1 MTEIDEI
8 KRRYGIP
15 EEASVHTIDYSSMPT
30 RDLIERIAEL
40 KRRVGGLK
48 DETLNEAIE
57 VNELSSLE
65 EELNRRTL
73 GGEAVLSL
81 DDDLAS
87 LMTSSR
93 LKLLSTLTRSDGAH
107 SVRELAARLKR
118 PEKSVSKDVE
128 VLARH
133 GLVNTR
139 DVSDSR
145 GRRREIRVGANKLI
159 LIPDPKSVSEAPEA
173 ESTTHS

>member
-30 RDLIERIAEL
+30 RDLMERIAEL
-40 KRRVGGLK
+40 KGRVGGFR
-48 DETLNEAIE
+48 DETLDEAIE

-73 GGEAVLSL
+73 EGEAVLSL

-93 LKLLSTLTRSDGAH
+93 LKLLSTLTQSDG
-107 SVRELAARLKR
+107 R
-118 PEKSVSKDVE
+118 
-128 VLARH
+128 
-133 GLVNTR
+133 TR
-139 DVSDSR
+139 SGSS
-145 GRRREIRVGANKLI
+145 
-159 LIPDPKSVSEAPEA
+159 P
-173 ESTTHS
+173 